1 MSLGG
6 LARRVGGVAAGLFL
20 FVLALETIKRAAFAL
35 SPVMR
40 GLDVDGPGPA
50 LGFGWLMAC
59 VVLSGSPVAA
69 TALALLAS
77 GALRP
82 DETFGMIGGSRLG
95 ASFVVLVAGAIDD
108 LRSRRREKRSAYVGV
123 AALLTTAIVYVPA
136 LGLGALGLE
145 KGVLAGLR
153 FEGRRLGSLVGAVFG
168 PPVSALASLLP
179 SGLLFVAGVATL
191 VAGFRLFDSVLPD
204 LRARESPVTLAARV
218 VYRPWFM
225 FLVGLGVTAVTLSV
239 SVSLSLLVPLTAK
252 GYVRRENVVPY
263 IMGANISTFD
273 DTLFAAALVGHPEAV
288 RLVALIMGSVT
299 LLSLPAV
306 FLFPYA
312 FERAIDR
319 VAVRATASGRAL
331 LAFVALVVAI
341 PALLIL
347 FG

>member
-1 MSLGG
+1 MSAGS
-6 LARRVGGVAAGLFL
+6 LARRALGVAAGLFL
-20 FVLALETIKRAAFAL
+20 FILALETIKRAAGSLAPL
-35 SPVMR
+35 MR
-40 GLDVDGPGPA
+40 GLAVDGPGPA

-77 GALRP
+77 GVLRP

-95 ASFVVLVAGAIDD
+95 ASFVVLVAGALDD

-123 AALLTTAIVYVPA
+123 AALLTTAVVYVPA
-136 LGLGALGLE
+136 LGLGALALE
-145 KGVLAGLR
+145 HGVWSGLR
-153 FEGRRLGSLVGAVFG
+153 IEGRRLESVVGAIFG
-168 PPVSALASLLP
+168 PAVSALTGLLP
-179 SGLLFVAGVATL
+179 PLLLF
-191 VAGFRLFDSVLPD
+191 VAGFRLFDAVLPD
-204 LRARESPVTLAARV
+204 MRARESPVTLAARV

-225 FLVGLGVTAVTLSV
+225 FLVGLAVTAVTLSV

-252 GYVRRENVVPY
+252 GHVRRENVVPY
-263 IMGANISTFD
+263 IMGANVSTFD

-288 RLVALIMGSVT
+288 RLVALLMGSVA
-299 LLSLPAV
+299 LLSLPILM
-306 FLFPYA
+306 FFPYA

-331 LAFVALVVAI
+331 LAFTALVVVI

-347 FG
+347 FT

>member
-1 MSLGG
+1 MSPGG
-6 LARRVGGVAAGLFL
+6 LARRALGVGAGLFL
-20 FVLALETIKRAAFAL
+20 FVLALETIKRAAL
-35 SPVMR
+35 SLAPLMR
-40 GLDVDGPGPA
+40 GLAVDGPAPA

-77 GALRP
+77 GALQP

-95 ASFVVLVAGAIDD
+95 ASFVVLAAGALDD
-108 LRSRRREKRSAYVGV
+108 LRARRSEKRSAYVGV
-123 AALLTTAIVYVPA
+123 AALITTAIVYVPA
-136 LGLGALGLE
+136 LGLGALALD

-153 FEGRRLGSLVGAVFG
+153 FEGRKLESVVGALFG
-168 PPVSALASLLP
+168 PAVSALSGLLP
-179 SGLLFVAGVATL
+179 TALLFVAGVAIL

-225 FLVGLGVTAVTLSV
+225 FLVGLAVTAVTLSV

-252 GYVRRENVVPY
+252 GHVRRENVVPY
-263 IMGANISTFD
+263 IMGANVSTFD

-288 RLVALIMGSVT
+288 RLVALLMGSVA
-299 LLSLPAV
+299 LLSLPIV
-306 FLFPYA
+306 LLFPYA
-312 FERAIDR
+312 FERAVDR
-319 VAVRATASGRAL
+319 VAVRVTASGRSL
-331 LAFVALVVAI
+331 LAFTAAVVAI
-341 PALLIL
+341 PALLML